1 MSVASFKKTVWAAN
15 LITALSKKIVSQY
28 GVNND
33 YQGDV
38 IEAGSVKINTMGKVV
53 LKDYS
58 GKAITYDDIDL
69 KDQTLLIDHSK
80 YFSLQLDDVDA
91 AQLNSGEVMT
101 KAMSEAA
108 ISIAEDRDTAN
119 FSAMVDGAGVNV
131 SGLKVTTPAEA
142 KSVLLKLK
150 TKADKVNVPSDGRVF
165 FCQPEFENILLADT
179 TINLAPP
186 TADDTIK
193 AGYVG
198 KLYGIEIYSTNN
210 LPDNKII
217 LTHPKF
223 TTEASQIEKI
233 EALRSENS
241 FKDLVRGL
249 SLSGRKVIMPEGV
262 IVGEVTYEDDE
273 VV

>member
-15 LITALSKKIVSQY
+15 LLTALNKKLVSQY
-28 GVNND
+28 GVNHD
-33 YQGDV
+33 YEGDV
-38 IEAGSVKINTMGKVV
+38 YEAGSVKINSIGKVT
-53 LKDYS
+53 LKDYD
-58 GKAITYDDIDL
+58 GKSITYDDIDL
-69 KDQTLLIDHSK
+69 KDQTLAIDHNK

-108 ISIAEDRDTAN
+108 ISVADDRDAAN
-119 FSAMVDGAGVNV
+119 FEAMVDDAGVKV
-131 SGLKVTTPAEA
+131 TGLKVTTPAEA
-142 KSVLLKLK
+142 KSALLKLK
-150 TKADKVNVPSDGRVF
+150 TKADKANVPSDGRVF

-186 TADDTIK
+186 TADDTLK

-210 LPDNKII
+210 LPDNKVV
-217 LTHPKF
+217 LTHPRF

-249 SLSGRKVIMPEGV
+249 AVSGRKVIMPEGV
-262 IVGEVTYEDDE
+262 VVGEVTYEESED
-273 VV
+273 V